1 MKFFIPLFC
10 LLFLSSAHFLHAK
23 SKQVPKNVILIIA
36 DGMGPACVTATRIW
50 AKGSKGSLNLE
61 KMPYS
66 GYVKTYSSSG
76 FVTDSAASGTALAT
90 GVKTYNR
97 AIAVTDPKV
106 DPKGASRK
114 LELMTEVMKKAGK
127 SVGVV
132 TTTRV
137 THATP
142 ASFYA
147 HVKDRG
153 MEDEIATFVKNSP
166 LDLLMGGGRT
176 HFQRESDKL
185 NLIPELEKSGWTYVT
200 TKEEMAASKGSSLN
214 SKALGIFNR
223 SHITYENKRQVTTKD
238 TEPSLSEMVSFATKF
253 LSDNEKGFFLMVEA
267 GRIDHAS
274 HDNLIEEMLYETKEL
289 DDCVGGLLG
298 SSLAKDTLIVITADH
313 ETAGL
318 AISGYGDVDK
328 VKGDKLLA
336 TKKTA
341 SGKVSSYISWAS
353 GPNGAEGYQSH
364 PAAQYAAEAK
374 HTAID
379 VMVLASGPGAE
390 VFSGFMNNT
399 QIPRKIL
406 AQVELGFESPVNA
419 ENPQG

>member
-1 MKFFIPLFC
+1 MK
-10 LLFLSSAHFLHAK
+10 
-23 SKQVPKNVILIIA
+23 KNVIFIIA
-36 DGMGPACVTATRIW
+36 DGMGHAAVTATRIW

-66 GYVKTYSSSG
+66 GYVKTYSSSS

-90 GVKTYNR
+90 GVKTYNS
-97 AIAVTDPKV
+97 AVGMTDPKV
-106 DPKGASRK
+106 DPTHSSRN
-114 LELMTEVMKKAGK
+114 LEFITDVMKKAGK

-142 ASFYA
+142 ACFYA

-153 MEDEIATFVKNSP
+153 MENEIASFLKGSS
-166 LDLLMGGGRT
+166 LDLLMGGGRKY
-176 HFQRESDKL
+176 FQREINKI
-185 NLIPELEKSGWTYVT
+185 NLISDLEESGWVYMKNKQDMDSV
-200 TKEEMAASKGSSLN
+200 KSQSLSSKV
-214 SKALGIFNR
+214 LGLFNT
-223 SHITYENKRQVTTKD
+223 SHITYENKRKVMTKD
-238 TEPSLSEMVSFATKF
+238 TEPSLSEMVSFATDF
-253 LSDNEKGFFLMVEA
+253 LSDNKNGFFLMVEA

-274 HDNLIEEMLYETKEL
+274 HDNLIEEMLHETKEL
-289 DDCVGGLLG
+289 DDCLGNLLT
-298 SSLAKDTLIVITADH
+298 SDLAKDTLIVITADH

-318 AISGYGDVDK
+318 AISGYGHVDT
-328 VKGDKLLA
+328 VKGDKLLS
-336 TKKTA
+336 TKKSA

-353 GPNGAEGYQSH
+353 GPNGAENLTGSQPH

-390 VFSGFMNNT
+390 VFSGFMQNT

-406 AQVELGFESPVNA
+406 AKVGLSFESPVNL
-419 ENPQG
+419 ENPQS